1 MHKPSL
7 FRQQWTSQKEALG
20 TGNMRSRQRLTHERM
35 LQALPVI
42 FLAYITILQK
52 IYVQVSSEQLL
63 GNVKPLNVLLQL
75 CQNLSVNIA
84 KNRWIESVEDV
95 KASDLI

>member
-1 MHKPSL
+1 
-7 FRQQWTSQKEALG
+7 
-20 TGNMRSRQRLTHERM
+20 M

-52 IYVQVSSEQLL
+52 VYVQVSSDQLL
-63 GNVKPLNVLLQL
+63 GNVKLLNVLLQL

-84 KNRWIESVEDV
+84 KNRWNESVEDV